1 MADCQ
6 IDELYELANDEEI
19 FKPRKKRV
27 SEFKTLPWPKQ
38 MYAIQ
43 RYLESGMYPYFVVG
57 ISIQKY
63 KKRLQVDG
71 EGSLHHGQ
79 GETSTQKTCQI
90 KEMRRWQ
97 IRQ

>member
-6 IDELYELANDEEI
+6 IDELYGLANAEEI
-19 FKPRKKRV
+19 FKPRKKICLRIQDFVLAKADVCYSKVFGKWNV
-27 SEFKTLPWPKQ
+27 SIFYGW
-38 MYAIQ
+38 
-43 RYLESGMYPYFVVG
+43 

-63 KKRLQVDG
+63 KKRLQADG

-97 IRQ
+97 I

>member
-1 MADCQ
+1 MMRRFLNQEKSLRIQDFTLAKADVC
-6 IDELYELANDEEI
+6 YSKVFGKWNVSI
-19 FKPRKKRV
+19 FYG
-27 SEFKTLPWPKQ
+27 W
-38 MYAIQ
+38 
-43 RYLESGMYPYFVVG
+43 

-63 KKRLQVDG
+63 KKRLQADG

-97 IRQ
+97 IQQ